1 MSELSELFAEVA
13 PDIQRAIRDLG
24 WHTPTP
30 VQTAAI
36 PKMRAGGDLI
46 VRAQTGSG
54 KTGAFGI
61 PLVEAIDTALAKT
74 QAIVLL
80 PTRELANQVAKELDA
95 LGQYRGVRTLPIY
108 GGIAYGPQL
117 EGLDKGAHIIV
128 GTPGRILDHLKS
140 GRMDLGATKVLV
152 LDEADEMLGLGFWPD
167 MKEIASYLPKKRQ
180 SHLFSATMPERVRS
194 LSRFF
199 LTNAEDVTIDRD
211 NAAPQQIEHYYYVC
225 TASEK
230 ESVLARILAYEE
242 PESAIIFCNT
252 KADVRFITAYL
263 AKRDFNVDQ
272 ISGDLPQ
279 SAREKAMNKIK
290 AGNLRFLVAT
300 DVAARGIDISDL
312 AYVINYT
319 TSDSPEVYVHR
330 TGRTG
335 RAGKSGIAISLVSG
349 LDIGN
354 FKFMQTVSGIVVK
367 EKKAPTEK
375 DIAQR
380 AQERSLQ
387 KSEAELELLI
397 EKAKERLA
405 TIPHAEVLQRAERI
419 LPFVKRLAASD
430 DGLEELAKVC
440 AAYLLKPGAG
450 ALLTDRTT
458 DKTSD
463 KTTGNSRV
471 KATST
476 SNASARDAEDAGGAY
491 ALDRDTGDGGASAG
505 AGDDDAA
512 HDRDRA
518 NKAPESGGGADRG
531 RRRSR
536 SGSRSGG
543 SSAGSR
549 EGARPSGGDRGRS
562 GGGTSG
568 AGGRSGG
575 GSSTGARRRP
585 R

>member
-1 MSELSELFAEVA
+1 MTELSMPDSSIPELSELFAEVA

-36 PKMRAGGDLI
+36 PRMRAGGDLI

-61 PLVEAIDTALAKT
+61 PLVEAIYTSLPKT

-108 GGIAYGPQL
+108 GGVAYGPQL

-211 NAAPQQIEHYYYVC
+211 NAGPQQIEHFYYMC

-367 EKKAPTEK
+367 EKKVPTEK
-375 DIAQR
+375 DLAQR
-380 AQERSLQ
+380 AQEQSVQR
-387 KSEAELELLI
+387 SEAELEDLI
-397 EKAKERLA
+397 EKAKLRLA
-405 TIPHAEVLQRAERI
+405 TIPHAEVLLRAERI
-419 LPFVKRLAASD
+419 LPFVKRLAGND

-440 AAYLLKPGAG
+440 AAYLLEPAAGSAGSGSLSGKANAPAVAAKSAGSDLDGAAGDSG
-450 ALLTDRTT
+450 AA
-458 DKTSD
+458 
-463 KTTGNSRV
+463 SR
-471 KATST
+471 SGD
-476 SNASARDAEDAGGAY
+476 DAE
-491 ALDRDTGDGGASAG
+491 
-505 AGDDDAA
+505 A
-512 HDRDRA
+512 HDKDRA
-518 NKAPESGGGADRG
+518 NRAPDSAGGGEG

-536 SGSRSGG
+536 GGRSGG
-543 SSAGSR
+543 SGGGGAGSR
-549 EGARPSGGDRGRS
+549 EGGRSGGAGGGDRGR
-562 GGGTSG
+562 
-568 AGGRSGG
+568 G
-575 GSSTGARRRP
+575 GSSGSGGSSSGARRRP